1 MTSALNWPTCLD
13 LCFIRGTWFF
23 FFDTQ
28 DLMASVQA
36 ATQYREYKESKEIE
50 EIEEEELEGKPNEV
64 IVYI

>member
-1 MTSALNWPTCLD
+1 
-13 LCFIRGTWFF
+13 
-23 FFDTQ
+23 
-28 DLMASVQA
+28 MASVQA